1 MSGMDSLAGMM
12 DGMGMDMSS
21 AGMFQPV
28 NKLIARVFWYIIVSF
43 IGVGL
48 LGQILH
54 KTDAWLRCL
63 SPLCG
68 LPLC

>member
-1 MSGMDSLAGMM
+1 MSGMM

-28 NKLIARVFWYIIVSF
+28 NKLIARSFWYIICSF

-48 LGQILH
+48 LAHILYRV
-54 KTDAWLRCL
+54 DVWLRYSCSL
-63 SPLCG
+63 APA
-68 LPLC
+68 PY